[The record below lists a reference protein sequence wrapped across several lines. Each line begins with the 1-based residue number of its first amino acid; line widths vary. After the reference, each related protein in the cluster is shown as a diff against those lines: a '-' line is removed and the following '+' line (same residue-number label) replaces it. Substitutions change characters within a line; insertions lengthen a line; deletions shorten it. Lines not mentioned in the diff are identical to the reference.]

1 MAGEEKQEL
10 PFITKALIIAIL
22 AIVVVVAS
30 AGVAFFVATKAT
42 NNLNIAQ
49 VDGAKTTKEKEKE
62 EEENLEIGPI
72 VDYGE
77 YTLNLKNV
85 EPRYLVCQI
94 QLEVDASGK
103 DKGKKG
109 LTELSGESKKIII
122 QDKIL
127 TILKSKTTQDLDK
140 DQSLVNLRK
149 EIITEINLKILR
161 DGKIKNVYFVSWVI
175 Q

>member
-42 NNLNIAQ
+42 KNLNIAQ
-49 VDGAKTTKEKEKE
+49 TESGGSKKEKEGKE
-62 EEENLEIGPI
+62 EIDLEIGPI
-72 VDYGE
+72 IDYGE
-77 YTLNLKNV
+77 YTLNLKDV
-85 EPRYLVCQI
+85 DPRYLVCQI

-109 LTELSGESKKIII
+109 MLELSGESQKVII

-127 TILKSKTTQDLDK
+127 TVLKSKTTKDLDQ
-140 DQSLVNLRK
+140 DVSLINLRK
-149 EIITEINLKILR
+149 EIIKEINENVLR